1 MRINHFYRESC
12 YIHYWKS
19 KQSMELPFLYDQE
32 LQIPPECCT
41 ARRHMG
47 PWCHPQQSRHLH
59 LTWGLLGLEEASVSQ
74 PVPTCHLSCHGPVGQ
89 LAVGRALSCHNNTKG
104 QLHLQAI
111 AGGKPSILYS
121 LFCWK
126 GKTCTLLHRVG
137 IHVTTWLY
145 ILFLHQDKCGPGQG
159 GVG

>member
-1 MRINHFYRESC
+1 
-12 YIHYWKS
+12 
-19 KQSMELPFLYDQE
+19 MELPFLYDQE

-41 ARRHMG
+41 ACRHMG

-89 LAVGRALSCHNNTKG
+89 LAVGRPLSCHNNTKG

-111 AGGKPSILYS
+111 AGGKPCISRRHSVFLV
-121 LFCWK
+121 LLK
-126 GKTCTLLHRVG
+126 GQNLHTAPQGR
-137 IHVTTWLY
+137 IHATTWLY
-145 ILFLHQDKCGPGQG
+145 ILFLHQDKRGPGQG